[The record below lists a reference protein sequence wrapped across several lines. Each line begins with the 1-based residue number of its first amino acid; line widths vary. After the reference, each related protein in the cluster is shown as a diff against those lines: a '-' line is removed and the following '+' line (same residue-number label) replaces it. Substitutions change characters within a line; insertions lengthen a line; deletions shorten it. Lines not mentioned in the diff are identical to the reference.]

1 VKIVNA
7 SLHHINHDVDTIEP
21 KDIAKGGAR
30 LDEYVNKLLN
40 EIATSSRKREFRFR
54 SDKTE
59 VAAAIPKMFN
69 GNFTTESENIAKRLL
84 SKEKVAQAAI
94 DHLNVE
100 IQKGSLFQAT
110 VQMDNGDQQIVISK
124 ADHSTILDEI
134 DFQLH
139 HGLPW
144 DKKTFKAMSAKFS
157 GGTIDLVN
165 IYDTNPQMTKYWWYD
180 FLELER
186 IYDDTHNTKTSL
198 DALELKLFDP
208 IKKNYRLDHNVLRNS
223 AIGYFRSK
231 PEFEVEDFIETV
243 LKDYEPYDNNLK
255 IDTLISK
262 VRAFP
267 EKYKFDQRF
276 DISKDD
282 IRKRMTQVFHL
293 RANLD
298 LVLREPVNRISDIV
312 ERYRDDEG
320 NPFIKI
326 GIDEIAYNQ
335 FPE

>member
-1 VKIVNA
+1 
-7 SLHHINHDVDTIEP
+7 
-21 KDIAKGGAR
+21 
-30 LDEYVNKLLN
+30 
-40 EIATSSRKREFRFR
+40 
-54 SDKTE
+54 
-59 VAAAIPKMFN
+59 
-69 GNFTTESENIAKRLL
+69 
-84 SKEKVAQAAI
+84 
-94 DHLNVE
+94 
-100 IQKGSLFQAT
+100 
-110 VQMDNGDQQIVISK
+110 MDNGDQQIVISK